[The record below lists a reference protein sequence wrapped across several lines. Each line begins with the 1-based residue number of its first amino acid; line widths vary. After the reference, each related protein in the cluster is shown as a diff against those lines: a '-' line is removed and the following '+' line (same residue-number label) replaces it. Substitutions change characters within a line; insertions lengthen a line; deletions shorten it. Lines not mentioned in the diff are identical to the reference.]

1 MGVAVASLNSK
12 VLVFALIA
20 AGSVQAQV
28 RVGLFGPMI
37 GGSAQMGTSMRNGA
51 RLAVEQINAAGGV
64 LGQEIELIERD
75 DEASPDKGMRVV
87 RDLIDK
93 EKVVAVLGPINTAV
107 ADASVGYGNEKHV
120 PFIVNVSTGAKVNE
134 LFAQSPQNYVFRLA
148 ANDVVQTEM
157 IVRQAID
164 VRLHRSPAILCD
176 DTGYG
181 KSGLEKL
188 LAALARRGIKPVYVG
203 SFKLKDTDMTSQL
216 RAARAA
222 GADVLFSY
230 GIGPELAAV
239 ALSKQRM
246 GWSVDFLGSWTLGM
260 EVFRNIAGPA
270 AEGTT
275 MPQTFIEASARTTR
289 ERTFIKEY
297 ETRFSEA
304 PMVSAPSAAQ
314 GYDSVFLLKLA
325 IEQAGNTDGAAIKAA
340 LEDLRKTYDGVTG
353 KYVKPYSS
361 KDHEGIKESHVLL
374 GRVKKGQLVPAWAY

>member
-1 MGVAVASLNSK
+1 M
-12 VLVFALIA
+12 FALVA

-28 RVGLFGPMI
+28 RVGVFGPMT

-64 LGQEIELIERD
+64 LGQQIELIERD
-75 DEASPDKGMRVV
+75 DEASPDKGTKAVH
-87 RDLIDK
+87 DLIDK
-93 EKVVAVLGPINTAV
+93 QKVVAVLGPINTAV
-107 ADASVGYGNEKHV
+107 ADVSVGYGNEKHV
-120 PFIVNVSTGAKVNE
+120 PIIINVSTGAKVNE
-134 LFAQSPQNYVFRLA
+134 LFAQSPDNYIFRLA
-148 ANDVVQTEM
+148 ANDAVQTEM

-216 RAARAA
+216 RAARGA

-260 EVFRNIAGPA
+260 EVYRNIAGSA

-289 ERTFIKEY
+289 ERKFINEY
-297 ETRFSEA
+297 EARFNEA

-325 IEQAGNTDGAAIKAA
+325 IEQAGNTDGPAIKAA
-340 LEDLRKTYDGVTG
+340 LERLHKSYDGATG
-353 KYVKPYSS
+353 KYAKPYSS
-361 KDHEGIKESHVLL
+361 RDHEGIKESHVLL
-374 GRVKKGQLVPAWAY
+374 GRVKNGHIVPAWAY